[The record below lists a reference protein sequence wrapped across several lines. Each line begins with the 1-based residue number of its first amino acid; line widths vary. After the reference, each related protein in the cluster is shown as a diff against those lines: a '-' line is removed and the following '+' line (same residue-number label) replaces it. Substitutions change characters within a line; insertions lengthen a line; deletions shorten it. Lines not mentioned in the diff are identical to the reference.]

1 MYLLKKTKSITTRKM
16 KFSMKVFF
24 FSKYCKSLMENLIFC
39 AMNTTTITQLE
50 KVNWAHNQHLQ
61 SYSSGK

>member
-1 MYLLKKTKSITTRKM
+1 MYLLKKTKSITTQKT

-24 FSKYCKSLMENLIFC
+24 FIFC

-61 SYSSGK
+61 PYSSGK